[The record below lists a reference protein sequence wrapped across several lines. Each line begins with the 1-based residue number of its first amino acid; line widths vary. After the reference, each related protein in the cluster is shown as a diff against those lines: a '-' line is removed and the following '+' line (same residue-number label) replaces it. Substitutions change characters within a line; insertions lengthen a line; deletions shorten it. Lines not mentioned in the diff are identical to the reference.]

1 MIFKGQEKRIIDKD
15 RENLLLTF
23 PSNSI
28 YAESYRTLRANLF
41 FSLKEKE
48 TKSIVVTSSLEKE
61 GKTTTAIN
69 LAYTIAQID
78 QKVLLMDC
86 DLRRPHL
93 TDLFSNKRK
102 IGVAELVTELFGT
115 RLTNGSL
122 ETYSISDL
130 VLLTKLQ
137 QRSCRLYLEN
147 TDTQMTLTFEK
158 GRMVDIHWKNK
169 PEGKKLANILI
180 KKKLLSKKNACIAL
194 GQQRKKNRHLGIILY
209 TMGFVSKKN
218 VLKTLFTQTIDS
230 IKKLSLMEDGEFVFL
245 NFSSDEGKSTIS
257 KNAIFK
263 KLYAEFTSEEN
274 NLKYIKKT
282 IDSAI
287 QETETN
293 NLFVLPGGRIP
304 SKPSELI
311 GSKQME
317 FLVKY
322 LKKTFDFIVI
332 DTPPVM
338 LLTDALLM
346 APTTDGT
353 VFVIKS
359 GNTEHKIIQD
369 IVNQYKIANL
379 PILGSVL
386 NLIDLKKEGYYYRY
400 YRKYYAQYY
409 ARRKAV

>member
-1 MIFKGQEKRIIDKD
+1 MINKNKGKRIVDKD

-41 FSLKEKE
+41 FSLKEKD
-48 TKSIVVTSSLEKE
+48 TKSIVITSSLEKE

-69 LAYTIAQID
+69 LAYTIAQTD

-93 TDLFSNKRK
+93 TDLFSNNRK
-102 IGVAELVTELFGT
+102 KGVAELVTELFGT
-115 RLTNGSL
+115 RLANGSL
-122 ETYSISDL
+122 ETYSINDL
-130 VLLTKLQ
+130 VLMTRLQ
-137 QRSCRLYLEN
+137 KRSCRLHLEN
-147 TDTQMTLTFEK
+147 TDTQMTLSFK
-158 GRMVDIHWKNK
+158 NGHMIDINWKNK
-169 PEGKKLANILI
+169 PEDKKIANILI
-180 KKKLLSKKNACIAL
+180 KKKLLSKKNAYLAF
-194 GQQRKKNRHLGIILY
+194 GQQKKRNQHLGSILY

-218 VLKTLFTQTIDS
+218 ILKTLCTQTIDS
-230 IKKLSLMEDGEFVFL
+230 VKKLSLMDGGEFVFSNL
-245 NFSSDEGKSTIS
+245 SSDEDKSIII
-257 KNAIFK
+257 KNAIIK
-263 KLYAEFTSEEN
+263 KLYAEFTSADN

-287 QETETN
+287 RETETN

-359 GNTEHKIIQD
+359 GNTEHKIMQD
-369 IVNQYKIANL
+369 VVNQYKTANL

-400 YRKYYAQYY
+400 YRKYYAKYDP
-409 ARRKAV
+409 RKEAV

>member
-1 MIFKGQEKRIIDKD
+1 MIIKNKEKRVIDKD

-41 FSLKEKE
+41 FSLKEKD
-48 TKSIVVTSSLEKE
+48 TKSIVITSSLEKE

-69 LAYTIAQID
+69 LAYTIAQTD

-102 IGVAELVTELFGT
+102 KGVAELVTELFGT
-115 RLTNGSL
+115 RLANGSL
-122 ETYSISDL
+122 ETYSINDL
-130 VLLTKLQ
+130 VLLTRLQ
-137 QRSCRLYLEN
+137 QRSCRLHLEN
-147 TDTQMTLTFEK
+147 ADTQMTLSFEK
-158 GRMVDIHWKNK
+158 GHMIDINWKNK
-169 PEGKKLANILI
+169 PEDKKIANILI
-180 KKKLLSKKNACIAL
+180 KKKLLSKKNAYLAF
-194 GQQRKKNRHLGIILY
+194 GQQKKKNQHLGFILY

-218 VLKTLFTQTIDS
+218 ILKTLYTQSIDS
-230 IKKLSLMEDGEFVFL
+230 IKKLSLMDDGEFVFL
-245 NFSSDEGKSTIS
+245 NLSPDEDKSIII

-263 KLYAEFTSEEN
+263 KLHAEFISEDN

-311 GSKQME
+311 GSKQMD

-359 GNTEHKIIQD
+359 GNTEHKIMQD
-369 IVNQYKIANL
+369 VVNQYKTANL

-400 YRKYYAQYY
+400 YRKYYAQYE
-409 ARRKAV
+409 ARREAV